1 MGIQWYP
8 GHMAKARREIL
19 ENLRLVDVVIELT
32 DARVPRSARN
42 PDIPEIHRKPW
53 ILAVTKCDLADP
65 VRTELWCQFWQ
76 RREEKV
82 VLLELING
90 KGINVLRKEISKYLT
105 KQKREP
111 RVMVV
116 GIPNIGKSTLINRLT
131 GRSSAK
137 VGAKPGVTRGKQ
149 WINAGGFRLLDTPGL
164 LWPKL
169 EDQEAAVKLAAV
181 AAIKDEIIDVEEVTY
196 WLLRFLQ
203 QDYPQLLAKRYNLA
217 DPVGELETV
226 FTTIGHRRGCLLA
239 KGEIDRR
246 QTAQLILKD
255 FRQGLI
261 GPITLELPQ
270 RNEQNEG
277 S

>member
-1 MGIQWYP
+1 MDIQWYP
-8 GHMAKARREIL
+8 GHMAKARRQIQEHLKFI
-19 ENLRLVDVVIELT
+19 DVVVELT
-32 DARVPRSARN
+32 DARIPRSARN
-42 PDIPEIHRKPW
+42 PDIIEIHRKPR

-65 VRTELWCQFWQ
+65 ARTAIWCQHWQ
-76 RREEKV
+76 RQQEKV
-82 VLLELING
+82 VLLELTNG
-90 KGINVLRKEISKYLT
+90 KGINVLRKEIRKCLT

-111 RVMVV
+111 RVLVV
-116 GIPNIGKSTLINRLT
+116 GIPNVGKSTLINRLA

-149 WINAGGFRLLDTPGL
+149 WINAQGFRLLDTPGL

-169 EDQEAAVKLAAV
+169 EDQETARKLAVV
-181 AAIKDEIIDVEEVTY
+181 AAIKDEIFDSEEITY

-203 QDYPQLLAKRYNLA
+203 DNYPHLLVRRYDLE
-217 DPVGELETV
+217 DPAAEISAIFSL
-226 FTTIGHRRGCLLA
+226 IGYQRGCLLA
-239 KGEIDRR
+239 KGEIDRL

-270 RNEQNEG
+270 RNDQNEG